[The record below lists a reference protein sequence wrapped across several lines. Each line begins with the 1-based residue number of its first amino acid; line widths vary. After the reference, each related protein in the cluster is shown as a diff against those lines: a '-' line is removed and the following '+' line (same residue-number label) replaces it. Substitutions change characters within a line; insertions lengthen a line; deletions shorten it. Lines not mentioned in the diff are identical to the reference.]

1 METETLMLNL
11 SAQAAA
17 ALMILTAVRCGLP
30 TTARAQAPAR
40 PDLERSASG
49 QPWSD
54 IKQRWLSVNGRKG

>member
-11 SAQAAA
+11 GAQAAA
-17 ALMILTAVRCGLP
+17 ALMVLTAVRCGLP

-49 QPWSD
+49 PLWSGM
-54 IKQRWLSVNGRKG
+54 KQRWLSVNGRHG